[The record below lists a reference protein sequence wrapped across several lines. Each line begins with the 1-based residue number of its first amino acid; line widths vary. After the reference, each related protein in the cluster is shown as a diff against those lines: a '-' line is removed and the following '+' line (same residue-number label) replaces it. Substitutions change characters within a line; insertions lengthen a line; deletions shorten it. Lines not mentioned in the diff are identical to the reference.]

1 MPLPAAEAVSEVVA
15 VEIAEDGYWGSSKR
29 KKKSKGS
36 ARLTLFDD

>member
-15 VEIAEDGYWGSSKR
+15 VEIAEHGYWGSSKR
-29 KKKSKGS
+29 KKLKGS